1 MVSVVEAYIFVNSDP
16 GMFWKIAEAALKI
29 EGVKMAHVVVGEFD
43 VVAYAEF
50 VNMDM
55 LADILRKFQSLEGVQ
70 RTRTAVSIPPRLE

>member
-16 GMFWKIAEAALKI
+16 GMFWEIAEAALKI

-43 VVAYAEF
+43 VIAYAEF

-55 LADILRKFQSLEGVQ
+55 LADIFINR
-70 RTRTAVSIPPRLE
+70 PYM

>member
-1 MVSVVEAYIFVNSDP
+1 
-16 GMFWKIAEAALKI
+16 
-29 EGVKMAHVVVGEFD
+29 MAHVVVGEFD
-43 VVAYAEF
+43 VIAYAEF